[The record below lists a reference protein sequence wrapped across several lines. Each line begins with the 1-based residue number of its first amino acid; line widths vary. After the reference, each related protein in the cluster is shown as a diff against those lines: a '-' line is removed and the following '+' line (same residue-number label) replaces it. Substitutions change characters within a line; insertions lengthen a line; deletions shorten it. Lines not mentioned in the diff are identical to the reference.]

1 MAYLRSKSS
10 ENRVKASVGAKT
22 RSGRRLFCVKLS
34 AGRGVLEKYLTKYSH
49 NFRKSTGKLH
59 TRCGII
65 KTQEHKSLR
74 RMSEIGISVFPRRKG
89 RRREEVTNMKIIVT
103 GKNIAI
109 SEKIQ
114 DAIDK
119 KFEKLGKY
127 FADDIQAKVII
138 HPEKSKVKMEATIVT
153 KGTIFR
159 AEDVSQDVFDCIDI
173 VADKLL
179 KQLTKYKGK
188 LMKRNKSKESVRF
201 EMLPEIEPADSGEL
215 VKTKKFELA
224 PMTTEEAIM
233 QMEMLQH
240 NFFVFLDAETNTVN
254 VVYKR
259 NDEDYGL
266 LETNH

>member
-1 MAYLRSKSS
+1 
-10 ENRVKASVGAKT
+10 
-22 RSGRRLFCVKLS
+22 
-34 AGRGVLEKYLTKYSH
+34 
-49 NFRKSTGKLH
+49 
-59 TRCGII
+59 
-65 KTQEHKSLR
+65 
-74 RMSEIGISVFPRRKG
+74 
-89 RRREEVTNMKIIVT
+89 MKIIVT

-173 VADKLL
+173 VAEKLL
-179 KQLTKYKGK
+179 KQMTKYKGK

-201 EMLPEIEPADSGEL
+201 EMLPEIEAAEAADDGEL
-215 VKTKKFELA
+215 VKTKKFELS

-240 NFFVFLDAETNTVN
+240 NFFVFLDGETDNVN

-259 NDEDYGL
+259 NDDDYGL
-266 LETNH
+266 LETRR

>member
-1 MAYLRSKSS
+1 
-10 ENRVKASVGAKT
+10 
-22 RSGRRLFCVKLS
+22 
-34 AGRGVLEKYLTKYSH
+34 
-49 NFRKSTGKLH
+49 
-59 TRCGII
+59 
-65 KTQEHKSLR
+65 
-74 RMSEIGISVFPRRKG
+74 
-89 RRREEVTNMKIIVT
+89 MKIIVT

-127 FADDIQAKVII
+127 FADNIQAKVII

-173 VADKLL
+173 VAEKLL
-179 KQLTKYKGK
+179 KQMTKYKGK

-201 EMLPEIEPADSGEL
+201 EMLPEIEAAEAADDGEL
-215 VKTKKFELA
+215 VKTKKFELT

-240 NFFVFLDAETNTVN
+240 NFFVFLDGETDNVN

-259 NDEDYGL
+259 NDDDYGL
-266 LETNH
+266 LETRR

>member
-1 MAYLRSKSS
+1 
-10 ENRVKASVGAKT
+10 
-22 RSGRRLFCVKLS
+22 
-34 AGRGVLEKYLTKYSH
+34 
-49 NFRKSTGKLH
+49 
-59 TRCGII
+59 
-65 KTQEHKSLR
+65 
-74 RMSEIGISVFPRRKG
+74 
-89 RRREEVTNMKIIVT
+89 MKIIVT

-114 DAIDK
+114 EAIDK

-127 FADDIQAKVII
+127 FADDIQANVII

-173 VADKLL
+173 VAEKLL
-179 KQLTKYKGK
+179 KQMTKYKGK

-201 EMLPEIEPADSGEL
+201 EMLPEVDAHDAVDDGEL
-215 VKTKKFELA
+215 VKTKRFDLA

-240 NFFVFLDAETNTVN
+240 SFFVFLDAETDNVN

-259 NDEDYGL
+259 NDDDYGL
-266 LETNH
+266 LETRR